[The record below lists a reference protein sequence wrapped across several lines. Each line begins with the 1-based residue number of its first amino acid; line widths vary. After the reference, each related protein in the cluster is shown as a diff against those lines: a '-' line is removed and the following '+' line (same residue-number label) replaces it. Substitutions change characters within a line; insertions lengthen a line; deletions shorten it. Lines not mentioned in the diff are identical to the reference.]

1 MRTKARIGRVAL
13 LSLLALATS
22 ACSGA
27 RSYGFSDISGSPA
40 IVRAFDGAIGAKSAH
55 CPAGDGKRLTVKAGR
70 RVTFDSNRDAYPQTE
85 DRVERTAECV
95 EPQ

>member
-1 MRTKARIGRVAL
+1 MRTKAIIGRLAL
-13 LSLLALATS
+13 LSLLVLATS
-22 ACSGA
+22 ACGGM
-27 RSYGFSDISGSPA
+27 RSYGYSDISGSPA

-55 CPAGDGKRLTVKAGR
+55 CPAEDGKRLTVKAGQ

-85 DRVERTAECV
+85 DRVARTAECV